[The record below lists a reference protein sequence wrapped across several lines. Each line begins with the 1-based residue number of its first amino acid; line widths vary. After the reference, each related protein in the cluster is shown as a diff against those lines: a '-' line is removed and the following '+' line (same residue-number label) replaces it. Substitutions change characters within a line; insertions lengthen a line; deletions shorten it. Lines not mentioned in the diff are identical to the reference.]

1 MTIENTKIRVSLTPS
16 NWIGIVA
23 IVITLL
29 GMLIPAY
36 INHDRL
42 LMQVVTNQEAMSK
55 RLDKIEAKLERN
67 DR

>member
-1 MTIENTKIRVSLTPS
+1 MTIENTNIKVSLSTA
-16 NWIGIVA
+16 NWIAIVA
-23 IVITLL
+23 LVVTLI

-42 LMQVVTNQEAMSK
+42 LMQVVTHQDSISK
-55 RLDKIEAKLERN
+55 RLDKIEARLERT

>member
-1 MTIENTKIRVSLTPS
+1 MTIENTKIRVSLTPA

-42 LMQVVTNQEAMSK
+42 LMRVITQQENINE
-55 RLDKIEAKLERN
+55 RLDKIERQLEPR
-67 DR
+67 R

>member
-1 MTIENTKIRVSLTPS
+1 MTIENTKIRVSLTPA

>member
-1 MTIENTKIRVSLTPS
+1 MTIENTKIRVSLSPA
-16 NWIGIVA
+16 NWIGIIA

-29 GMLIPAY
+29 GMLLPAY

-42 LMQVVTNQEAMSK
+42 LMQVVTNQEGVSK
-55 RLDKIEAKLERN
+55 RLDKIEARLERN

>member
-1 MTIENTKIRVSLTPS
+1 MTIEKTNIKVSLSTA

-23 IVITLL
+23 LVVTLL

-42 LMQVVTNQEAMSK
+42 LMQVVTNQESMSK
-55 RLDKIEAKLERN
+55 RLDKIEAKIERTSK
-67 DR
+67 

>member
-1 MTIENTKIRVSLTPS
+1 MTIENTKIRVSLTPA

-55 RLDKIEAKLERN
+55 RLDKIEEKLERN

>member
-1 MTIENTKIRVSLTPS
+1 MTIENTNIKVSLSTT
-16 NWIGIVA
+16 NWIAIVA

-42 LMQVVTNQEAMSK
+42 LMQVATNQQNVSE
-55 RLDKIEAKLERN
+55 RLDKIEEKLERK